1 MDYTKQQEDLRFGF
15 LSEEQS
21 HEYLETVFGKLLNTK
36 DNKKFGKYFEFDKY
50 NENYFIEMKTRR
62 IPHNRYDS
70 LFFGVNKLD
79 KGDEILKENPNLRIF
94 YLWRCEDGI
103 YGWEHRSS
111 EFEVCNR
118 GRCDRGRREVDLCV
132 DVKQKFIKPL
142 KNLLDN

>member
-103 YGWEHRSS
+103 YGWEHRSTD
-111 EFEVCNR
+111 FEICNR
-118 GRCDRGRREVDLCV
+118 GRWDRGRREVDLCV

>member
-103 YGWEHRSS
+103 YGWEHKSS
-111 EFEVCNR
+111 DYEVCNR

-142 KNLLDN
+142 KNLLY

>member
-21 HEYLETVFGKLLNTK
+21 HQYLETVFGKLLNTK

-103 YGWEHRSS
+103 YGWEHKSS
-111 EFEVCNR
+111 DYEVCNR

-142 KNLLDN
+142 KNLLY

>member
-36 DNKKFGKYFEFDKY
+36 DNKKFGRYFEFDKY

-94 YLWRCEDGI
+94 YLWRCEDMI
-103 YGWEHRSS
+103 VGWEHKSS
-111 EFEVCNR
+111 DYEVCNR
-118 GRCDRGRREVDLCV
+118 GRWDRGRREVDLCV
-132 DVKQKFIKPL
+132 DVKLKNIKPL

>member
-132 DVKQKFIKPL
+132 DVKLKNIKPL

>member
-36 DNKKFGKYFEFDKY
+36 DNKKFGRYFEFDKY
-50 NENYFIEMKTRR
+50 SDNYFIEMKTRR
-62 IPHNRYDS
+62 IPHNKYDS

-103 YGWEHRSS
+103 YGWEHRSTD
-111 EFEVCNR
+111 FEICNR
-118 GRCDRGRREVDLCV
+118 GRRDRGRREVDLCV

>member
-94 YLWRCEDGI
+94 YLWRCEDMI
-103 YGWEHRSS
+103 VGWEHRSS
-111 EFEVCNR
+111 EFEICNR
-118 GRCDRGRREVDLCV
+118 GRWDRGRREVDLCV
-132 DVKQKFIKPL
+132 DVKLKNIKPL